1 MGRSRDEYRSA
12 QRGGCAVSKLVADQ
26 ADGLRRLLAQT
37 RTRVLAFAS
46 MGRGLGVTTMAM
58 NLGAALAYQGREVL
72 LLDEHGTD
80 AGTASAAWAV
90 EPLGTLADVANRRL
104 TLQGA
109 AARAPCGVQVLPAVP
124 RTPAGSPD
132 PRTLWEGDVIL
143 IDAVLDGEGQL
154 SALAQAADEL
164 VLVMQ
169 PHAASITAT
178 YAGIKRLHYAHA
190 LRQLRFLVNGVA
202 EPGGGAAG
210 RAQPGAGR
218 QPLPRGLAA
227 ARRLGAGRAPHG
239 RRRAPAPHRGG
250 GLSGQPRGGGLPP
263 HRRRD
268 GPVALAPGRE
278 PGAASRARDAGHE
291 HRRSLLK
298 VLGEGRR
305 TTVYTAQGTIEKSH
319 LLKQHQ
325 PMVRRMALQMLAKL
339 PASVEL
345 DDLIQA
351 GMIGLLDASTRYQ
364 DNRGAQFETFA
375 SQRIRG
381 AMLDELRANDWGS
394 RGLRQSARKVEG
406 AIQTL
411 EHRLGRAPTE
421 GEIAKELKM
430 TLEAYQGLLQEIQGC
445 QLLYVEDF
453 SADGEGDSPFLD
465 RHASEAR
472 GERGG
477 DDDPLA
483 QLLESGFR
491 HQLVDAIGRAA
502 GARPAAAQPLLRGGT
517 QPARDRR
524 HPGGQPV
531 ARVPAAQPGHQPAAG
546 EAEGSALRGVG
557 APGLSTRPPHVGK
570 RRQQRPQSLISA
582 ARSPSMAGHG
592 HTHLQRAAR
601 RSPDARR

>member
-1 MGRSRDEYRSA
+1 M
-12 QRGGCAVSKLVADQ
+12 
-26 ADGLRRLLAQT
+26 
-37 RTRVLAFAS
+37 
-46 MGRGLGVTTMAM
+46 
-58 NLGAALAYQGREVL
+58 
-72 LLDEHGTD
+72 
-80 AGTASAAWAV
+80 
-90 EPLGTLADVANRRL
+90 
-104 TLQGA
+104 
-109 AARAPCGVQVLPAVP
+109 
-124 RTPAGSPD
+124 
-132 PRTLWEGDVIL
+132 
-143 IDAVLDGEGQL
+143 
-154 SALAQAADEL
+154 
-164 VLVMQ
+164 
-169 PHAASITAT
+169 
-178 YAGIKRLHYAHA
+178 
-190 LRQLRFLVNGVA
+190 
-202 EPGGGAAG
+202 
-210 RAQPGAGR
+210 
-218 QPLPRGLAA
+218 
-227 ARRLGAGRAPHG
+227 
-239 RRRAPAPHRGG
+239 
-250 GLSGQPRGGGLPP
+250 
-263 HRRRD
+263 
-268 GPVALAPGRE
+268 
-278 PGAASRARDAGHE
+278 
-291 HRRSLLK
+291 
-298 VLGEGRR
+298 
-305 TTVYTAQGTIEKSH
+305 YTAQGTIEKSH

-491 HQLVDAIGRAA
+491 HQLVDAIGEL
-502 GARPAAAQPLLRGGT
+502 PE
-517 QPARDRR
+517 RDRLLLNLYYEEELNLR
-524 HPGGQPV
+524 EIGAILEVSQS
-531 ARVPAAQPGHQPAAG
+531 RVCQLHSQAI
-546 EAEGSALRGVG
+546 SRLR
-557 APGLSTRPPHVGK
+557 AKLK
-570 RRQQRPQSLISA
+570 DL
-582 ARSPSMAGHG
+582 
-592 HTHLQRAAR
+592 L
-601 RSPDARR
+601 